1 MVTLNKVLYLLKR
14 EPTKSG
20 GIFSIG
26 GELLHD
32 DQSRHLQQMPN

>member
-1 MVTLNKVLYLLKR
+1 MGTLNEHKQSALFTKER

-20 GIFSIG
+20 SIFGIG

-32 DQSRHLQQMPN
+32 DQS